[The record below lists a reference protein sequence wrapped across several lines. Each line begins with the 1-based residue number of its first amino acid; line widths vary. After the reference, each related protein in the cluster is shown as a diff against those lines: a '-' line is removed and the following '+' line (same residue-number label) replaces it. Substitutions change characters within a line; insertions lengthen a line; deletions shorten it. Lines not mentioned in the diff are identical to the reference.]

1 MPLNFNGSQVRDD
14 LAQRTRWAAVWIRC
28 AYQNLRGRNPGVPR
42 VSSRSSLQQ
51 PNVQEISSPRS
62 SHEIRSQPA
71 SRSSTPLDEGWAFV
85 DSLSDPLKCIAVEPE
100 TCQPV
105 WVPVSDPRAS
115 IIPADLV
122 PVVVGDMI
130 QARIDAFMLNQKLL
144 PPPLQIPIN
153 IEAIGEEHMSR
164 PPSALGEQPSEGV
177 AGRSLSLTSQA
188 SLRSVSSH

>member
-1 MPLNFNGSQVRDD
+1 MPLNINGSQVRDD
-14 LAQRTRWAAVWIRC
+14 LVQRTRWAAVWLRC

-42 VSSRSSLQQ
+42 IPSGSSLQEPNVRQVSSSRSSR
-51 PNVQEISSPRS
+51 EI
-62 SHEIRSQPA
+62 HQQPA

-105 WVPVSDPRAS
+105 WVPVSDPRSS

-122 PVVVGDMI
+122 PVVVGDMV
-130 QARIDAFMLNQKLL
+130 QARIDAFMRNQKLL
-144 PPPLQIPIN
+144 PPPQHIPIN

-164 PPSALGEQPSEGV
+164 P
-177 AGRSLSLTSQA
+177 
-188 SLRSVSSH
+188 SSTLEE